1 MVGSESEFCVR
12 VERHVYHRIVVS
24 MSLYCKIPTK
34 RIDLDEDTE
43 NHCSCINSKF
53 IYQPCGHIVTGN
65 VNVVHDKEA
74 KHVLQKRPKIPPP
87 SKIT

>member
-1 MVGSESEFCVR
+1 M
-12 VERHVYHRIVVS
+12 ERHVYRRIVVS
-24 MSLYCKIPTK
+24 MSLYCEIPTK

-43 NHCSCINSKF
+43 NNCPKSCSCINSKF